1 MLSRKCVVYVK
12 YMLTKISYTYLL
24 VSLVYQRGIFFTQNR
39 RCQVQETHAWRLHRA
54 VCIAQI
60 VRLFSDRGPKK
71 QICFRSCIVT
81 LPWSAFPLE
90 LNISYIHIYISYIYI
105 SYIYILC
112 IYISYLYNIWTC
124 ITVHSRQI
132 SILLKPAIFADDIR
146 G

>member
-24 VSLVYQRGIFFTQNR
+24 VILVYQRGIFFTQNR

-71 QICFRSCIVT
+71 QIGFRSCIVT

-90 LNISYIHIYISYIYI
+90 LNISYIYIYIYI
-105 SYIYILC
+105 SYTY
-112 IYISYLYNIWTC
+112 IYISYTYIYIYHIYIYTP
-124 ITVHSRQI
+124 I
-132 SILLKPAIFADDIR
+132 
-146 G
+146 

>member
-24 VSLVYQRGIFFTQNR
+24 VILVYQRGIFFTQNR

-71 QICFRSCIVT
+71 QIGFRSCIVT

-90 LNISYIHIYISYIYI
+90 LNISYIYISYTYIYIYHIHIYIYII
-105 SYIYILC
+105 YIYILLYEPYVY
-112 IYISYLYNIWTC
+112 IYIYPIYI
-124 ITVHSRQI
+124 IYEHV
-132 SILLKPAIFADDIR
+132 
-146 G
+146 

>member
-24 VSLVYQRGIFFTQNR
+24 VILVYQRGIFFTQNR

-71 QICFRSCIVT
+71 QIGFRSCIVT

-90 LNISYIHIYISYIYI
+90 LNISYIYIYIYHIHIYIYIIYIYI
-105 SYIYILC
+105 YIYHIYILLYEPYVYIYP
-112 IYISYLYNIWTC
+112 IYIIYEH
-124 ITVHSRQI
+124 V
-132 SILLKPAIFADDIR
+132 
-146 G
+146 